1 MISNELSYIPFSKW
15 RLDNKSFR
23 DQVKKQN
30 FSTFHMGILE
40 IFADVILTRAE
51 TIKSSQLTLQY
62 VGLFSLVTTFQ
73 KLTEKLP
80 F

>member
-40 IFADVILTRAE
+40 IFADVVLIRAE
-51 TIKSSQLTLQY
+51 TIKSFAIYSTICWIIFTSNN
-62 VGLFSLVTTFQ
+62 VPKV
-73 KLTEKLP
+73 TEKLP

>member
-1 MISNELSYIPFSKW
+1 MNYHIYLSSKW

-40 IFADVILTRAE
+40 IFADVVLIRAE
-51 TIKSSQLTLQY
+51 TIKSLLY
-62 VGLFSLVTTFQ
+62 NMLDYFH
-73 KLTEKLP
+73 
-80 F
+80 